1 MNMLRLLLLVPRLF
15 VAIEEWDPTARDRVG
30 EQQRL
35 AARRSEDQARQREH
49 LHLTLVFLGHTRAE
63 DVPAIEQAM
72 NRDVDQR
79 PFAVR
84 LGGSGVFPERGA
96 PRAVWLAVQAG
107 EPQIV
112 ALQEKIVS
120 RVEDCGVAV
129 ERRRFHPHLTLARWK
144 TRGRSLR
151 PRGADGSTA
160 VASFDVTR
168 RCSRAR
174 VFERA
179 HLHRPG
185 TRPADR
191 EAALN

>member
-1 MNMLRLLLLVPRLF
+1 MPRLF
-15 VAIEEWDPTARDRVG
+15 VAIELDPAARDRVG
-30 EQQRL
+30 REQERL
-35 AARRSEDQARQREH
+35 AAAIGREALRLVQREH

-84 LGGSGVFPERGA
+84 LGGSGVFPEQGA
-96 PRAVWLAVQAG
+96 PRALWLAVQAG

-112 ALQEKIVS
+112 ALQEEILS
-120 RVEDCGVAV
+120 RVGDCGVAV

-151 PRGADGSTA
+151 PRDADGSPDA
-160 VASFDVTR
+160 VAAFEVHEAVLFESALSSKGPAYTA
-168 RCSRAR
+168 RAR
-174 VFERA
+174 ARLA
-179 HLHRPG
+179 GKLH
-185 TRPADR
+185 
-191 EAALN
+191 